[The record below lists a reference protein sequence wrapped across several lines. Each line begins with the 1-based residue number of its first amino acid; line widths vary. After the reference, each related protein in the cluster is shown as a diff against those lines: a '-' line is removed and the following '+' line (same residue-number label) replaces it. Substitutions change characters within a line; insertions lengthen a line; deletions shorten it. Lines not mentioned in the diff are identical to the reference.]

1 LPLFCR
7 QLQVSGESSG
17 WRLEEK
23 ISDLEQRL
31 RHRDMAATSDIESL
45 RAELQ
50 ATRTQ
55 IDQLRTADDNSSQY
69 ALDVDRY

>member
-1 LPLFCR
+1 
-7 QLQVSGESSG
+7 
-17 WRLEEK
+17 
-23 ISDLEQRL
+23 
-31 RHRDMAATSDIESL
+31 MAATSDIESL

>member
-1 LPLFCR
+1 LFCR